1 MRDHETSD
9 LTALWDAPDGS
20 LCRLTFT
27 VKRIGGRLELVGF
40 ELRSLSDR
48 PVRAAWLRT
57 LKLEAEFEQ
66 AREAELSRDER
77 LIDLG
82 RRMGGRNLDLE
93 REAQRVRRT
102 PEDLER
108 VVHVYRE
115 LWRDGSTA
123 PTRDTAKALGLRYH
137 QAAKLIQRCR
147 REGLLP
153 TTQKGIA
160 RGATEAEQ

>member
-1 MRDHETSD
+1 VRDHKTSD

-20 LCRLTFT
+20 PCRLTFT

-82 RRMGGRNLDLE
+82 LE

-137 QAAKLIQRCR
+137 QVAKMIQRCR

>member
-1 MRDHETSD
+1 MRDHKTSD

-20 LCRLTFT
+20 PCRLTFT

-82 RRMGGRNLDLE
+82 LE

-137 QAAKLIQRCR
+137 QVAKMIQRCR

>member
-1 MRDHETSD
+1 VRDHETSD

-82 RRMGGRNLDLE
+82 LE

-153 TTQKGIA
+153 TTQRGIA

>member
-82 RRMGGRNLDLE
+82 LE

-153 TTQKGIA
+153 TTQRGIA

>member
-1 MRDHETSD
+1 MRDHKTSD

-20 LCRLTFT
+20 PCRLTFT

-82 RRMGGRNLDLE
+82 LE

-108 VVHVYRE
+108 VVHIYRE

-137 QAAKLIQRCR
+137 QVAKMIQRCR